1 MSLQKVFSLFAI
13 LVMLSSMLTVW
24 PEERQRHPEMM
35 QEHSDRMSEEQEM
48 LSEREQERIYGWQIM
63 TPEERLEHRNKMRS
77 FRTREERE
85 AYRREHH
92 EKMQARA
99 RDQSVTLPDLP
110 G

>member
-77 FRTREERE
+77 SGP
-85 AYRREHH
+85 
-92 EKMQARA
+92 EKSGKPTGANTMKRCKHGQGIR
-99 RDQSVTLPDLP
+99 V
-110 G
+110 